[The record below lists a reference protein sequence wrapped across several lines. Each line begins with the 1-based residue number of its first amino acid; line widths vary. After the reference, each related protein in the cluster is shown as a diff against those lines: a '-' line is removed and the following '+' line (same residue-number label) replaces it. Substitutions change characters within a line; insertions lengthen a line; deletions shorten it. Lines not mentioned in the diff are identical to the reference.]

1 MNAAAK
7 AISPLAVVDLGVLSQ
22 VSVTH
27 WRIAG
32 FLATTAHVLQL
43 VKGVAYEFNLTEW
56 DDRMFERDHA
66 SYGESSSRRL
76 CPGTSSR
83 R

>member
-1 MNAAAK
+1 MNEAAK
-7 AISPLAVVDLGVLSQ
+7 TFSPLGASDLGVLSQ

-32 FLATTAHVLQL
+32 FLATTAQVLQL
-43 VKGVAYEFNLTEW
+43 IKGVAYEFNLTEW

-66 SYGESSSRRL
+66 SHGESSGPCRPAVGR
-76 CPGTSSR
+76 
-83 R
+83 